1 MAVLLENLVRQG
13 TALRKLM
20 LQRQVLDGL
29 LLLTSR
35 VDELSTLPIL
45 NKYFHFSTKQGF
57 MDELKIIRSNK
68 VQIRSYLRTDKN

>member
-35 VDELSTLPIL
+35 VDELSILPIL
-45 NKYFHFSTKQGF
+45 NKYFDFSTKQGF
-57 MDELKIIRSNK
+57 MDEFKIIRSNK